1 MIRKYI
7 FLNLTVFLLLSW
19 GVNSYSFEYQNADVK
34 LYNKAKKEFLKQ
46 NWDDAIELFQKLIDE
61 FPNSNYQDDAHFWL
75 GYCLE
80 RKTGEEME
88 AFLAFDKLIK
98 DFPNSP
104 WVDDAIVHQIS
115 LAEHFAS
122 KGKDQYLS
130 FLSDKLNKDE
140 QIKQQAAIALGRLGD
155 KRALPVLKTM
165 KDDETLGSLAKSLIE
180 GIESGKVAVAKLPD
194 KTEQPTDLEIL
205 RIKPEDKIEE
215 SKERRDLL
223 FFPSKRYKQYRAML
237 RTDDNWTKPQL
248 MDFGM
253 WQILHPDM
261 FEEYYKLDNYDQK
274 EWYRKFWKR
283 LDPTPTTETNEA
295 EEEFISRVNYAR
307 AHFSDFWNYRHF
319 RYLRDQYIREG
330 WHHAPWDA
338 RGEIYIKYGEP
349 DFQTIAGFHQEEWTY
364 WRYNVDF
371 VINQYMTNV
380 YGNAIYAGPMS
391 RFIHREL
398 FGYVD
403 THFIFNPEF
412 KFHYDYKANPIKGFK
427 LEMEDSTLHRA
438 GSVAF
443 NYYIKNDELK
453 IIEANNRYLITY
465 LIEYVVYDE
474 DIREVKRNSQIVE
487 FEKQNRKALKKEKYI
502 KGNIKF
508 DIDPGEYMLTLRI
521 DDQNSDKLGI
531 YVEDFLVKK

>member
-1 MIRKYI
+1 MIQKYS
-7 FLNLTVFLLLSW
+7 FLILSVILLLSW

-61 FPNSNYQDDAHFWL
+61 FPDSNYQDDAHFWL

-80 RKTGEEME
+80 RKAGEEME

-115 LAEHFAS
+115 LAEQFVIQG
-122 KGKDQYLS
+122 KGQYLD
-130 FLSDKLNKDE
+130 FLADMLNKE
-140 QIKQQAAIALGRLGD
+140 ALIQQQAAIALGKLGNG
-155 KRALPVLKTM
+155 RALPVLKNM
-165 KDDETLGSLAKSLIE
+165 KGDETLGSLAQSLVE
-180 GIESGKVAVAKLPD
+180 QIESRKMVETKLPD
-194 KTEQPTDLEIL
+194 RTQKEVDLDIVREKSDEK
-205 RIKPEDKIEE
+205 IKE

-223 FFPSKRYKQYRAML
+223 FFPTKRYKQYRAML
-237 RTDDNWTKPQL
+237 RTDDNWTKEQL
-248 MDFGM
+248 IDFGM

-295 EEEFISRVNYAR
+295 EEEFISRVNYAH

-319 RYLRDQYIREG
+319 RYLRDQYIRKG
-330 WHHAPWDA
+330 WPHAPWDA

-349 DFQTIAGFHQEEWTY
+349 DFQTVAGFHQEEWTY
-364 WRYNVDF
+364 WKYNVDF

-380 YGNAIYAGPMS
+380 YGNAIYPGPMS
-391 RFIHREL
+391 HFIHRHFL
-398 FGYVD
+398 YKVD
-403 THFIFNPEF
+403 ADFIFNPEYRY
-412 KFHYDYKANPIKGFK
+412 HYNYQANPLKGFR
-427 LEMEDSTLHRA
+427 LEREDSSQAST
-438 GSVAF
+438 GVVSF
-443 NYYIKNDELK
+443 NYFIKTDELK
-453 IIEANNRYLITY
+453 IIKVNSRYLIKY
-465 LIEYVVYDE
+465 LVEYAVYDE
-474 DIREVKRNSQIVE
+474 DMREVKRNSQIVE
-487 FEKQNRKALKKEKYI
+487 FEKTNKKAFKKDKHI

-508 DIDPGEYMLTLRI
+508 DIEPGEYMLTVRI
-521 DDQNSDKLGI
+521 EDQNSDKLGI
-531 YVEDFLVKK
+531 YVEEFLVKK

>member
-1 MIRKYI
+1 MKPNYI
-7 FLNLTVFLLLSW
+7 FLILSVFLLLSG
-19 GVNSYSFEYQNADVK
+19 GVSSYSFEYQNADVK

-80 RKTGEEME
+80 KKGGDEME
-88 AFLAFDKLIK
+88 AFLAFDKLSK
-98 DFPNSP
+98 KFPNSP

-115 LAEHFAS
+115 LAEQFVS
-122 KGKDQYLS
+122 QGKDQYID
-130 FLSDKLNKDE
+130 FLADKLNNE
-140 QIKQQAAIALGRLGD
+140 GQIQQQAAIALGKLGD
-155 KRALPVLKTM
+155 DRALPVLKNM
-165 KDDETLGSLAKSLIE
+165 KDDEALGSLAQSLVE
-180 GIESGKVAVAKLPD
+180 QIESGKVVETKLPNRAQ
-194 KTEQPTDLEIL
+194 KQTDLDIVRE
-205 RIKPEDKIEE
+205 RSPEKIKE

-237 RTDDNWTKPQL
+237 RKDDKWTKEEL
-248 MDFGM
+248 IDFGM
-253 WQILHPDM
+253 WQILHPNN
-261 FEEYYKLDNYDQK
+261 FEEYYALNDYDQK

-283 LDPTPTTETNEA
+283 LDPTPTTKQNEA
-295 EEEFISRVNYAR
+295 EEEFIRRVNYAR
-307 AHFSDFWNYRHF
+307 AHFSDFWNYRQF

-349 DFQTIAGFHQEEWTY
+349 DFQTVAGFHQEEWTY

-380 YGNAIYAGPMS
+380 YGNAIYPGPMS
-391 RFIHREL
+391 HFIHRDFL
-398 FGYVD
+398 FKVD
-403 THFIFNPEF
+403 ADFIFNPEF
-412 KFHYDYKANPIKGFK
+412 RYYYDYKANPIKGFK
-427 LEMEDSTLHRA
+427 LERENSTQISD
-438 GSVAF
+438 GTVSF
-443 NYYIKNDELK
+443 NYFIKSDELK
-453 IIEANNRYLITY
+453 IIEANNRYLIKY

-474 DIREVKRNSQIVE
+474 DMREVKRNSQIIE
-487 FEKQNRKALKKEKYI
+487 FEKANKKAFKKDKHI

-508 DIDPGEYMLTLRI
+508 DLDPGEYMLTLKI

-531 YVEDFLVKK
+531 YVEDFEVKN